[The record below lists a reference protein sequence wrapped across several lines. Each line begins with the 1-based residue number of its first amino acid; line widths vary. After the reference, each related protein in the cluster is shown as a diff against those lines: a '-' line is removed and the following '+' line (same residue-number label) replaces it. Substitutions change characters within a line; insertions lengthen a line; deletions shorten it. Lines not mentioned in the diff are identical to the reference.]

1 MKFLEIKITKAVLF
15 LTEQE
20 LVKALP
26 QELLIE
32 GLRRGKAIMRSR
44 QAKERAQRE
53 KHSKGAL
60 TDGKN

>member
-44 QAKERAQRE
+44 QAKERR
-53 KHSKGAL
+53 S
-60 TDGKN
+60 GKNTAKEL